1 MESVDL
7 DLDQIIAARV
17 EALMREQGIS
27 QTELARRATEAGHR
41 LHGEQVSMAL
51 GGRRPARSKAEA
63 FAAGLGVS
71 IADLVGEDSD
81 DTDPVPESPPAE
93 GARKG

>member
-81 DTDPVPESPPAE
+81 DTDPAPPSPDVGE
-93 GARKG
+93 E